1 MRENLFKGIRR
12 DSGEWIEGQLLYF
25 KASVGT
31 EEFAL
36 ISESC
41 EWDTSNEWFNLC
53 KRAKVIPST
62 IGQYT
67 GVNDINANKIF
78 EHDIVRKY
86 VNGKELIGVVEFSDG
101 AFGVR
106 FADGSGQLLCFF
118 GDCCEVIGNIH
129 NDHEIILGY
138 C

>member
-1 MRENLFKGIRR
+1 MREILFKGIRE
-12 DSGEWIEGQLLYF
+12 DNKEWIEGFYHYTNWMNPATREIIETTYSILPLGRQDAF
-25 KASVGT
+25 EV
-31 EEFAL
+31 
-36 ISESC
+36 ISE
-41 EWDTSNEWFNLC
+41 
-53 KRAKVIPST
+53 T

-86 VNGKELIGVVEFSDG
+86 VDGKELIGVVEFSDG

-106 FADGSGQLLCFF
+106 FADSSGQLLCFF

-129 NDHEIILGY
+129 NDLEITLG
-138 C
+138 